1 MKKKAISMLILM
13 IGLTKTSAQIGINTP
28 NPQAQFHIDGAKD
41 NPTTGVPTAV
51 QQANDIVVTNQGRLG
66 VGIDTPTN
74 NIDVDSG
81 IDETSGIRMRRL
93 PSVTTLATDANGNVI
108 SGASET
114 AGVSVTKQRLIVPN
128 SNIVVTSGSGKY
140 SFRYAG
146 YNATT
151 LLNGTWQ
158 IRLNDGATR
167 QFMIWDVEF
176 GGGTDS
182 GVNAAVYRQRTT
194 PTLIPGTWV
203 NLDSNIAGG
212 SQEYNIYHVYDS
224 ATGTIIRFTCT
235 LSNMET
241 TTAGIREAMIVE
253 EF

>member
-1 MKKKAISMLILM
+1 MKKATISLLILTIGM
-13 IGLTKTSAQIGINTP
+13 IRVSAQIGVNTP
-28 NPQAQFHIDGAKD
+28 NPQAPFHIDGAKD
-41 NPTTGVPTAV
+41 NPATGAPAATE
-51 QQANDIVVTNQGRLG
+51 QANDVVVTSQGRLG
-66 VGIDTPTN
+66 VGTTSPVN
-74 NIDVDSG
+74 NLEVNSG
-81 IDETSGIRMRRL
+81 TANISGVTITRL
-93 PSVTTLATDANGNVI
+93 PSATTLATDADGNVI

-128 SNIVVTSGSGKY
+128 SNVVVTSGSGKY

-158 IRLNDGATR
+158 IRVNDGVAR
-167 QFMIWDVEF
+167 QFMVWDVEF
-176 GGGTDS
+176 GGGTDP

-194 PTLIPGTWV
+194 PTFTPGTWT

-212 SQEYNIYHVYDS
+212 SQEYNNYHVYDS

-235 LSNMET
+235 LSNMGT